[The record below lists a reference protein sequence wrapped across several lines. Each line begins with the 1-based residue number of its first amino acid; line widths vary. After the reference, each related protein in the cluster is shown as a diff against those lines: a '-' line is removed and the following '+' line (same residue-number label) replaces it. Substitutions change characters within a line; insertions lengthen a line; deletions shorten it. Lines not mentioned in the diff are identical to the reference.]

1 MKAFR
6 FRMQTSLDVRFR
18 QEDRQ
23 KQVLQDKLS
32 CYEESVGILNR
43 LLARQED
50 SFRRIRQLQQGSLD
64 VRELE
69 ACTGFVLVVKA
80 QIEEQKMVVE
90 HCRKAVEEAREKLLE
105 IVKARKI
112 LEKLKE
118 RHFEEYRREELREQ
132 QKLIDEMAARRTGIW

>member
-6 FRMQTSLDVRFR
+6 FRLQTSLDVRCR

-23 KQVLQDKLS
+23 KQVLQEKIR
-32 CYEESVGILNR
+32 CHEESIVILNSFLTR
-43 LLARQED
+43 LEGG
-50 SFRRIRQLQQGSLD
+50 FNRIRELQAGSLD
-64 VRELE
+64 VCELD
-69 ACTGFVLVVKA
+69 ACNKFVLAVKA
-80 QIEEQKMVVE
+80 QVEEQKMVVE

-118 RHFEEYRREELREQ
+118 RHYDEYRREALREQ
-132 QKLIDEMAARRTGIW
+132 QKLIDEMAARRTGVW